1 MGHAPGDSKR
11 TGKSNRMSALSYAE
25 RRALFLAAAIRQWD
39 VDGMIA
45 HPYEAKK
52 SNQREADND

>member
-1 MGHAPGDSKR
+1 
-11 TGKSNRMSALSYAE
+11 MSALSYAE